1 MRGLFGGLGGAA
13 AVALGLLTTT
23 AGRAQEKLPQPVKP
37 AARETV
43 APGGVHRMVIRNGA
57 TQTVHYVAG
66 RDVSPGDAATL
77 RDLEGAENE
86 AMYAMDLQ
94 RLKAQYVASERLLEP
109 ERRFIQMALYGQNI
123 NVATTDGYVGFFGGG
138 YGGAGFRFAGGY
150 PNYAYGAYPYG
161 GLGGGVAFSGG
172 RSVDVNRSLANG
184 MGDEGVLKNTLSQV
198 IAAEATPHA
207 MATAM
212 RNYNA
217 ALARAGESNTLR
229 TALGLPAGKAGA
241 PGTARYAA
249 DETTAPVDLTLKNGQ
264 TIEGSKIVDEKGD
277 YYVIETPTRK
287 VRVLKE
293 RSHPG
298 RRGQAR
304 RQAGQRVNTR
314 GVAGRQHSCKPR

>member
-1 MRGLFGGLGGAA
+1 MRGVFGCLGGAA

-23 AGRAQEKLPQPVKP
+23 AGRAQEQLRQPVKP
-37 AARETV
+37 AARETA

-86 AMYAMDLQ
+86 AMYAGDLQ
-94 RLKAQYVASERLLEP
+94 RLKMQYVASERLLEP

-123 NVATTDGYVGFFGGG
+123 NVATNDGYLGFGGPFGG
-138 YGGAGFRFAGGY
+138 YGGGGFRFAGGY
-150 PNYAYGAYPYG
+150 PNYAYGAYPFG
-161 GLGGGVAFSGG
+161 GLGIGGGYFGGG
-172 RSVDVNRSLANG
+172 RSIDVNRSLANG

-241 PGTARYAA
+241 GGTRYAA
-249 DETTAPVDLTLKNGQ
+249 DEAAAPVVLTLKNGQ
-264 TIEGSKIVDEKGD
+264 TVEGSKLATEGD
-277 YYVIETPTRK
+277 YYVVETATRR
-287 VRVLKE
+287 VRILKTE
-293 RSHPG
+293 V
-298 RRGQAR
+298 AR
-304 RQAGQRVNTR
+304 IDEAKPAVKPAG
-314 GVAGRQHSCKPR
+314 GE